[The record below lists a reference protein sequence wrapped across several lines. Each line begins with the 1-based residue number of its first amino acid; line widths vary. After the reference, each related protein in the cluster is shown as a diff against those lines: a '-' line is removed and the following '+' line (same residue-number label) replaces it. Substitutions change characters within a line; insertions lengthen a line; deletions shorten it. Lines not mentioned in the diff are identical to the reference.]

1 MVLAVNVPAGRSV
14 LNVLVVV
21 VVLPSVPLA
30 VTVTL
35 YWVDACNGHT
45 VCQAVW
51 PCSVPAVW
59 RWPAVTL
66 TFSILPR
73 VTVTEISRLVFT
85 FVLPFAGV
93 IDTTGPVLATV
104 FVPPVDDP
112 CWLVL
117 VDEEPEQAVAS
128 RARAPHTPVI
138 ASPPRRPLSRR
149 RPVADRSLSRT
160 MVLLWCQSVIR
171 GAAATTASPPC
182 GVLGR
187 QRGCHEPHAR

>member
-1 MVLAVNVPAGRSV
+1 MVLAVNVPAGRAV

-21 VVLPSVPLA
+21 VVLLSVPRA

-35 YWVDACNGHT
+35 YRVDACSGHT
-45 VCQAVW
+45 VCQDVW
-51 PCSVPAVW
+51 PCRVPPAW

-73 VTVTEISRLVFT
+73 VTVTETPWLVFT

-104 FVPPVDDP
+104 FVPPFDDP

-128 RARAPHTPVI
+128 RARAPHTPAI
-138 ASPPRRPLSRR
+138 ASPPRRLLSRC
-149 RPVADRSLSRT
+149 RPVGGRSLSRT
-160 MVLLWCQSVIR
+160 MVLLWCQSVINGCR
-171 GAAATTASPPC
+171 RDYGFSSMRCTGPP
-182 GVLGR
+182 
-187 QRGCHEPHAR
+187 

>member
-1 MVLAVNVPAGRSV
+1 MVLAVNVPAGRAV

-21 VVLPSVPLA
+21 VVLLSVPRA
-30 VTVTL
+30 VTVTV
-35 YWVDACNGHT
+35 YRVDACSGHT

-51 PCSVPAVW
+51 PCRVPLAW
-59 RWPAVTL
+59 TWPAVTL

-73 VTVTEISRLVFT
+73 VTVTETPLLVFT

-93 IDTTGPVLATV
+93 IDTTGPVLTTV
-104 FVPPVDDP
+104 FVPPFDP

-117 VDEEPEQAVAS
+117 VDEEPEQAVTS
-128 RARAPHTPVI
+128 RAKAPHTPVI

-149 RPVADRSLSRT
+149 RPVGDRSLSRT
-160 MVLLWCQSVIR
+160 MVLLWCQSVIT

-187 QRGCHEPHAR
+187 QRGCH

>member
-51 PCSVPAVW
+51 PCNVPAVW

-73 VTVTEISRLVFT
+73 VTVTETSRLVRT

-104 FVPPVDDP
+104 FVPPFDPWWAGLDD
-112 CWLVL
+112 
-117 VDEEPEQAVAS
+117 
-128 RARAPHTPVI
+128 
-138 ASPPRRPLSRR
+138 
-149 RPVADRSLSRT
+149 
-160 MVLLWCQSVIR
+160 
-171 GAAATTASPPC
+171 
-182 GVLGR
+182 
-187 QRGCHEPHAR
+187 